1 MSSTPTDFQGCV
13 SDALRAAIEQ
23 RIPHSRAAIAT
34 VNGGG
39 SGHFSIDVTSP
50 AFAGLSMLESQ
61 WLVYV
66 AIGHLLQGSASPVRA
81 VDSLQTR
88 APSDGHRQSGQPLGL
103 PPAICDIADRPVATR
118 ASARRGIISAA
129 TWGDAQQEH
138 T

>member
-1 MSSTPTDFQGCV
+1 MSSTPTDFQGCI

-23 RIPHSRAAIAT
+23 RIPHSRAAVTT

-66 AIGHLLQGSASPVRA
+66 AIGHLLQGTASPVRA

-88 APSDGHRQSGQPLGL
+88 APERVGPGFIRHAC
-103 PPAICDIADRPVATR
+103 PPAIE
-118 ASARRGIISAA
+118 
-129 TWGDAQQEH
+129 AQQ
-138 T
+138 TTGRRT